1 MDEHGPAKTT
11 WIEPVGK
18 EPGESGQAQAQPI
31 EEEPIEEHAAEEQP
45 SVGEPAEG
53 GSAQGLA
60 GEAGAGPKNG
70 GRPGR
75 RAIMVAAIVAVIVI
89 VVAVV
94 AGVWVFRQRHA
105 DALEGCGRAYQAYT
119 ASAAKQRHEQ
129 EEARKMLQATP
140 ERKVADPAV
149 RKTLEQA
156 VREPAGHT
164 AAVCMASQDTGRLDR
179 NRDGLAKAASIN
191 KGLVGRYRAAAA
203 KVRASVKAKSL
214 ADGKKGL
221 EDAIG
226 SAASLLGGSDG
237 RVADNAVRDALA
249 KAIDA
254 ARQASGRKD
263 VTDPK
268 TYADAK
274 RSLDD
279 AVKAVNDSIS
289 QKQAADAAAAAQAA
303 APAAPATGGA
313 GTGYK
318 SSGRANGTSGGHQSN
333 GSSHT
338 GGTNGGSAPVQAP
351 HPQVPQGGG
360 SSNSGGSVDMGGSWI
375 PGSDPVITNP

>member
-1 MDEHGPAKTT
+1 MDEHDPTETKR
-11 WIEPVGK
+11 IEPVGK
-18 EPGESGQAQAQPI
+18 EPDEPGQAQALPI
-31 EEEPIEEHAAEEQP
+31 EEEPSGEHPAEEQP
-45 SVGEPAEG
+45 SAGEPTEVESFNG
-53 GSAQGLA
+53 ESAPGPA
-60 GEAGAGPKNG
+60 GEADAGPGNG

-75 RAIMVAAIVAVIVI
+75 RAIAIAAVVAVIVM
-89 VVAVV
+89 VVAVA

-105 DALEGCGRAYQAYT
+105 NALEGCGRAYQAYT
-119 ASAAKQRHEQ
+119 ASAVKQRREQ
-129 EEARKMLQATP
+129 GEARKTLQATP
-140 ERKVADPAV
+140 EQNVADPAV

-164 AAVCMASQDTGRLDR
+164 TAACTASQDTGQLDR
-179 NRDGLAKAASIN
+179 DRDVLAKADSIN
-191 KGLVGRYRAAAA
+191 KGLIGRYRKGVAG
-203 KVRASVKAKSL
+203 VRASARAKSL
-214 ADGKKGL
+214 ADGRKGL

-237 RVADNAVRDALA
+237 KVADNAVRDALS
-249 KAIDA
+249 KTIDA

-268 TYADAK
+268 TYADAR

-303 APAAPATGGA
+303 ATAAPATGGA

-318 SSGRANGTSGGHQSN
+318 SSGY
-333 GSSHT
+333 
-338 GGTNGGSAPVQAP
+338 APVQAP

-360 SSNSGGSVDMGGSWI
+360 SSNSGGSVDMGGSWT

>member
-1 MDEHGPAKTT
+1 MDEKDPAKTT
-11 WIEPVGK
+11 RIEPIGK
-18 EPGESGQAQAQPI
+18 EPSETGQAQAQPI
-31 EEEPIEEHAAEEQP
+31 EEEPTEEHPAEEQP
-45 SVGEPAEG
+45 SVGEPTEG
-53 GSAQGLA
+53 ESAQDPA
-60 GEAGAGPKNG
+60 GKADAGPKND

-75 RAIMVAAIVAVIVI
+75 RTIMIAAIVAIIVI

-94 AGVWVFRQRHA
+94 AGVWIFRQRHA
-105 DALEGCGRAYQAYT
+105 NALESCDHAYQTYT
-119 ASAAKQRHEQ
+119 ASAAKQQHEQ
-129 EEARKMLQATP
+129 DEARKMLQATP
-140 ERKVADPAV
+140 EQNVADPAV

-156 VREPAGHT
+156 VQKPVGHT
-164 AAVCMASQDTGRLDR
+164 TATCTASQDTGQLDR

-191 KGLVGRYRAAAA
+191 KELIGRYRAATA
-203 KVRASVKAKSL
+203 KVRASAKAKSL

-226 SAASLLGGSDG
+226 SASSLLGSSDG
-237 RVADNAVRDALA
+237 KVADNATRDALA

-254 ARQASGRKD
+254 ARQASSKKD

-268 TYADAK
+268 TYADARK
-274 RSLDD
+274 SLDD

-289 QKQAADAAAAAQAA
+289 QRQAADAAAAAQAA

-318 SSGRANGTSGGHQSN
+318 SSGHASGTSGSHRSN
-333 GSSHT
+333 G
-338 GGTNGGSAPVQAP
+338 GGRSGGGSAPVQAP